1 MTFNSCFSL
10 AASNLVLNIIS
21 KTYILTI
28 YNRAIANKVMSF
40 RKMCYLVKLSYYSLL
55 NNRKTF
61 DLLMPIPVTVHFP
74 RKSKSISSTH

>member
-1 MTFNSCFSL
+1 MTFNNRFSL
-10 AASNLVLNIIS
+10 VASDLVLNIIS
-21 KTYILTI
+21 KTCILNI

-61 DLLMPIPVTVHFP
+61 DLLMCIAVTVHFP
-74 RKSKSISSTH
+74 RKSK